1 MPSQEP
7 QERVLLVEGNDE
19 CNVIGH
25 MLHSLSRRGHDPIP
39 DFNIKVSNGI
49 DPLLGSIEG
58 RVNEP
63 DRRAIGILV
72 DANSDPKSRWQ
83 EVTRRLRKVRVE
95 PPDDPDPSGTV
106 VEGAPRIGVWM
117 MPDNVSPGELED
129 FIATMIP
136 DGDAIWPLSQAYIE
150 GIPSAS
156 RLFKPP
162 KTLRAQVHAWLAARE
177 DPRPMGLAIGAGD
190 LDVNADVSRRFTDWL
205 RNLFGA

>member
-1 MPSQEP
+1 MQ
-7 QERVLLVEGNDE
+7 
-19 CNVIGH
+19 IKA
-25 MLHSLSRRGHDPIP
+25 P
-39 DFNIKVSNGI
+39 D
-49 DPLLGSIEG
+49 L
-58 RVNEP
+58 
-63 DRRAIGILV
+63 RAIGILV

-83 EVTRRLRKVRVE
+83 AVAHRLREAGAE
-95 PPDDPDPSGTV
+95 PPGDPDPSGTV
-106 VEGAPRIGVWM
+106 VEGAPRIGVWI
-117 MPDNVSPGELED
+117 MPDNVSTGELED
-129 FIATMIP
+129 FITAMIP

-177 DPRPMGLAIGAGD
+177 DPRPMGLAIRSGN